1 MLTLAMIFSLVTER
15 ELQRFK
21 QSAAF
26 FVGFSSSCDS
36 HIHTTDF
43 VYFVVVNFWEDDLL
57 FHTHAVVTTAIK
69 RFAIDTTEVTDRKS
83 TRLNSSHVRISYAVY
98 CMKKKNI

>member
-26 FVGFSSSCDS
+26 FVGFSSSSDS
-36 HIHTTDF
+36 HIHTTDL
-43 VYFVVVNFWEDDLL
+43 VYFVVVNFWENDLL
-57 FHTHAVVTTAIK
+57 FHTILVVPTALKGFPIITTKARKTSKSKFIK
-69 RFAIDTTEVTDRKS
+69 RIIKFQIPLLTKV
-83 TRLNSSHVRISYAVY
+83 
-98 CMKKKNI
+98 

>member
-69 RFAIDTTEVTDRKS
+69 RFAIDTTEVTY
-83 TRLNSSHVRISYAVY
+83 TRQCDVDKTIHKIPHTITS
-98 CMKKKNI
+98 